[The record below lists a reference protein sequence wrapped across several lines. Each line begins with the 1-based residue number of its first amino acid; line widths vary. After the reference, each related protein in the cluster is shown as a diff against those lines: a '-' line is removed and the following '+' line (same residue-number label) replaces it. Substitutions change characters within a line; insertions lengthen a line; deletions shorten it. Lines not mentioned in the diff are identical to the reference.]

1 MALEVFDYR
10 TDVRN
15 VVILPEIRARF
26 IRMEPGQTNVPH
38 SHDLGHEVFLVLE
51 GEIEFEIAGQR
62 AVLSPGQMCVA
73 YRDELHALRCVSDE
87 PATFYISVT
96 PHVEPTH
103 TRWDRH
109 GAKLPPEYGTA
120 ARAEREEYSVNSRSM
135 NRRHRRARGAR
146 ARRPVGRKIDGPPGG
161 RACGLGHDPCGGRL
175 AERPRPRPAARR
187 ECGRLWLRVTS
198 WAPSARWMRCG
209 NRCIARRGPCASS
222 RPPGTN
228 SAHAFPPLSR

>member
-120 ARAEREEYSVNSRSM
+120 ARAEREHDDPSAAKSTDRLADEHVASATTLAEAASQS
-135 NRRHRRARGAR
+135 AR
-146 ARRPVGRKIDGPPGG
+146 AQTSG
-161 RACGLGHDPCGGRL
+161 
-175 AERPRPRPAARR
+175 AARVRAALAQGDAVGAKRAVDEMWESMYRTSRAVR
-187 ECGRLWLRVTS
+187 ELETAWNEF
-198 WAPSARWMRCG
+198 SARF
-209 NRCIARRGPCASS
+209 
-222 RPPGTN
+222 
-228 SAHAFPPLSR
+228 SAA